1 MNNTQKNIPI
11 FPQDARVC
19 FVGDSLTACAFWVDY
34 IFEYYLEK
42 FPGAKLRVY
51 NAGIGCGTID
61 FSMSYFEENIMLWDP
76 THVVIMFGAND
87 MLHIHGSYEERAAI
101 YEKKLRWMTDEFIKR
116 GITVYYSTEPS
127 YKEPVRNSED
137 MKIVSEVT
145 YKLAKEYDT
154 GVCDFFTTFTPFME
168 NYRSEVMDP
177 DNLHFSMVGQ
187 AVIAKLFLASQGFDI
202 DVGNTQEMLKRIELT
217 YFGDRKNIF
226 DRKLRNI
233 WFSEALILVAV
244 VGQPV
249 EKKMERLYNRIPT
262 RANGAWD
269 DLAFYKAIDYV
280 ELRPNMQLYIDQVE
294 AAIDLMLEEA
304 AKKT

>member
-1 MNNTQKNIPI
+1 MNNTQKNIPV
-11 FPQDARVC
+11 FPLDARVC

-61 FSMSYFEENIMLWDP
+61 FSMSYFEENIMIWNP

-87 MLHIHGSYEERAAI
+87 MLHIHGSHEERAAI

-145 YKLAKEYDT
+145 YKLAEEYNT
-154 GVCDFFTTFTPFME
+154 GVCDFYTTFTPFME
-168 NYRSEVMDP
+168 NYRTEVMDP

-187 AVIAKLFLASQGFDI
+187 AVIARLFLASQGFDI
-202 DVGNTQEMLKRIELT
+202 DTTDIEAMLKRIELT

-233 WFSEALILVAV
+233 WFSEALVLVAV
-244 VGQPV
+244 IGQPV

-280 ELRPNMQLYIDQVE
+280 ELRPNMNLYIDQVE

-304 AKKT
+304 AKKV